1 MPLER
6 LEDLALEVAPPIVHA
21 ARPLH
26 GAGAEQQP
34 CPPLA
39 PGISGGCGGG
49 APGRAAAY
57 GVEQVP
63 AIVVEGA
70 RDYGIR
76 FYGVPTGYEFGNL
89 IDSIVVTSTGQT
101 ALAEETLATLRT
113 LTADVD
119 IKVFSTPT

>member
-49 APGRAAAY
+49 APGAAPPPTSARRGGPPAQSEGINRACPRRTRQPVAAPPTASRRP
-57 GVEQVP
+57 P
-63 AIVVEGA
+63 A
-70 RDYGIR
+70 
-76 FYGVPTGYEFGNL
+76 PP
-89 IDSIVVTSTGQT
+89 SS
-101 ALAEETLATLRT
+101 
-113 LTADVD
+113 
-119 IKVFSTPT
+119 